1 MPKKNE
7 HRTVPCSHASPHE
20 FMNNNIH
27 RTGIFYQNTPG
38 GTNHI
43 DLWNKGKSGSGIYM
57 SEDVWFWYIK

>member
-1 MPKKNE
+1 
-7 HRTVPCSHASPHE
+7 
-20 FMNNNIH
+20 MNNNIH